1 MKKRLG
7 PFVFVLLIG
16 LATGVWCQEH
26 YTEGPVWR
34 VQLIRVKPGKL
45 DAYLTSLRKST
56 KPLLDEEKK
65 QGAIMDYKVFLKE
78 TKSNPEDWDIAV
90 ALQFKNHAALD
101 GLTAKGEELRDKIL
115 AEAGAAGG
123 HRQAQRNPRDNQFG
137 SDAGSLVEIE
147 KFSGCRC
154 QVSGRLFGPDAGDS
168 LCEKIS
174 FRRYVHCTS
183 SSESICD
190 PLEEAA
196 LEADFAQDRPGPL
209 HSLVG
214 LCSVHVAHDEAAAR
228 EVWSGHDAHADSGG
242 VSGSAV

>member
-115 AEAGAAGG
+115 GG
-123 HRQAQRNPRDNQFG
+123 KQALQEVTDKRSEIREIIS
-137 SDAGSLVEIE
+137 SDLM
-147 KFSGCRC
+147 
-154 QVSGRLFGPDAGDS
+154 Q
-168 LCEKIS
+168 
-174 FRRYVHCTS
+174 
-183 SSESICD
+183 
-190 PLEEAA
+190 
-196 LEADFAQDRPGPL
+196 
-209 HSLVG
+209 
-214 LCSVHVAHDEAAAR
+214 
-228 EVWSGHDAHADSGG
+228 EVWLK
-242 VSGSAV
+242 